1 MYTAIITVNGRQGIN
16 SDRGLVYSSRYIY
29 MYIMYMYLRAWVNQT
44 VHLERED
51 LCKQKSQ
58 NVYILKLLYMYFE
71 PVLKTTYM
79 QTMHCSHGSIRMTV
93 S

>member
-1 MYTAIITVNGRQGIN
+1 MPKQGIN
-16 SDRGLVYSSRYIY
+16 SDRGLVHSSSYIY

-58 NVYILKLLYMYFE
+58 NVYIYIKKRIKISRKI
-71 PVLKTTYM
+71 VRT
-79 QTMHCSHGSIRMTV
+79 
-93 S
+93 